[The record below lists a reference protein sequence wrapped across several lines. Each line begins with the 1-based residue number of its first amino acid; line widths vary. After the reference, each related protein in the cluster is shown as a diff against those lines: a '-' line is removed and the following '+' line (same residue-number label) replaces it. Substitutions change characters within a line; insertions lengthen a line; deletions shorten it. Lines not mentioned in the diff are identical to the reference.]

1 MFIALQHEVLR
12 RSTISALLF
21 YRVAAGIRAV
31 RRTAMAN
38 RTSTKG
44 ASRFF
49 NTPLIKPSPGK
60 NCRRSNSLNH
70 QRLVDFR
77 SLVWIAAG
85 LMGMAVVAIGL
96 TIWALYEDAVKD
108 AEHNAGNI
116 AAVLAEQ
123 TSRSVQSIDLV
134 MAELRDRI
142 RALGVSTPD
151 QFRKVLATEEIHR
164 LLRDR
169 LSRLPRANLI
179 GLADDTGRVVNNT
192 SSWPPPRVNVADRE
206 FFQHAKNE
214 GDRKLYVNTPVTN
227 RSTGIR
233 VIGFSRRIESADGT
247 FLGIMQVAVQLDY
260 FRHVYEL
267 ISTLTDQSFLFLRR
281 DGVVLIC
288 HPDPQSRTGDRMPVE
303 SPWYDVVA
311 KGGGYFH
318 TSGVFDGIP
327 RVVAVRPLA
336 DYPLV
341 VNVAMS
347 ETAALAVWQR
357 RALLIGI
364 GATLTLLGFT
374 FLLRAFAVQFRQLT
388 MSEKSV
394 IEREARLSEKSGELE
409 LANVHFEAALNN
421 MSQGLTMFDAQ
432 ARLVVCNARYLS
444 MYGLTAELVRP
455 GASFAEVM
463 SHRKAAGSFHG
474 DTHEYVADMMAR
486 LAEGRTFT
494 IIVHLD
500 DGRVVSLRYHPMA
513 NGGWVATH
521 DDVTERWQ
529 SEARI
534 THMARHDPLTDLA
547 NRILFLEKMDE
558 ALERLRVS
566 GEQFAVFIFDLDM
579 FKAVNDSLGHPV
591 GDLLLKEIA
600 NRLRALIGHTHTV
613 GRLGGDEF
621 AILQATN
628 GDMQADAA
636 ALARRLTEVISVPYE
651 IDGHRVEIGISVG
664 IAMAPADG
672 TESSLLLKNADLA
685 LYRAKMDGRNCHR
698 FYHSEMDAQMR
709 LRHSL
714 EIDLRNALP
723 RNEFELHYQT
733 VIDLATN
740 TPSGAEALVR
750 WHHPQH
756 GLMEPE
762 RFIPLA
768 EESGLIDPIGEWI
781 LNAACAEAT
790 RWPAHVRIA
799 VNLSPAQFRKGD
811 LVDIITGALNRSG
824 LAADRLELEVTESIL
839 LQKSEAN
846 LATLHAIKR
855 LGVSIVLDDFGTGYS
870 SLSYLRLFPF
880 DKIKIEKSFIQELA
894 TRSDCAAIVGAIA
907 GLARSLDVVT
917 TAEGV
922 ETIEQLLLVR
932 SAGCNQVQGFLFSRP
947 CLAGAIDW
955 KPVRTLTLSLSA

>member
-1 MFIALQHEVLR
+1 
-12 RSTISALLF
+12 
-21 YRVAAGIRAV
+21 
-31 RRTAMAN
+31 
-38 RTSTKG
+38 
-44 ASRFF
+44 
-49 NTPLIKPSPGK
+49 LI
-60 NCRRSNSLNH
+60 H
-70 QRLVDFR
+70 FR

-96 TIWALYEDAVKD
+96 TIWALHADAVEDAERD
-108 AEHNAGNI
+108 AGNI
-116 AAVLAEQ
+116 ATVLAEQ
-123 TSRSVQSIDLV
+123 TSRSVQAIDLV
-134 MAELRDRI
+134 MAELQDRI
-142 RALGVSTPD
+142 AALGITTPD
-151 QFRKVLATEEIHR
+151 EFRAALSTEEFHR
-164 LLRDR
+164 LLQDR

-179 GLADDTGRVVNNT
+179 GLADDTGHVVNN
-192 SSWPPPRVNVADRE
+192 SSNWPPPDVHVADRE
-206 FFQHAKNE
+206 FFQHAKN
-214 GDRKLYVNTPVTN
+214 GRDRTLFVNIPVMN
-227 RSTGIR
+227 RSTGLR

-247 FLGIMQVAVQLDY
+247 FLGIMQIAVRLDY

-267 ISTLTDQSFLFLRR
+267 ISTLPDQSFLFLRR
-281 DGVVLIC
+281 DGVVLIR
-288 HPDPQSRTGDRMPVE
+288 HPDPQSRTGDQLPPD

-318 TSGVFDGIP
+318 TPGVFDGIA
-327 RVVAVRPLA
+327 RVVAVRPLL

-347 ETAALAVWQR
+347 EVAALAVWQR
-357 RALLIGI
+357 RALLIGV

-374 FLLRAFAVQFRQLT
+374 FLLRAFAVQFRQLMT
-388 MSEKSV
+388 SEKSV

-444 MYGLTAELVRP
+444 MYGLSPDLVRP
-455 GASFAEVM
+455 GVSFAELI
-463 SHRKAAGSFHG
+463 SHRKAVGSFRG
-474 DTHEYVADMMAR
+474 DAQQYVADMMAR
-486 LAEGRTFT
+486 LAEGKTFT
-494 IIVHLD
+494 VIAHLD

-521 DDVTERWQ
+521 DDVTERWR

-534 THMARHDPLTDLA
+534 AHMARHDPLTDLA

-558 ALERLRVS
+558 ALERLRIL
-566 GEQFAVFIFDLDM
+566 GQQFAVFIFDLDM

-600 NRLRALIGHTHTV
+600 NRLRALIGQAHTA

-621 AILQATN
+621 AILQVAN

-636 ALARRLTEVISVPYE
+636 ALARRLTEVISAPYE
-651 IDGHRVEIGISVG
+651 IEGHRVVIGISVG
-664 IAMAPADG
+664 IATAPADG

-698 FYHSEMDAQMR
+698 FYHREMDAEMR

-723 RNEFELHYQT
+723 RDEFELHYQT
-733 VIDLATN
+733 VIDLAN
-740 TPSGAEALVR
+740 NQPCCAEALVR
-750 WHHPQH
+750 WRHPQH
-756 GLMEPE
+756 GLMEPD

-790 RWPAHVRIA
+790 RWPGHVRLA

-811 LVDIITGALNRSG
+811 LVEIVTFALARSG

-907 GLARSLDVVT
+907 GLARSLDIVT

-922 ETIEQLLLVR
+922 ETVEQLLLVR

-947 CLAGAIDW
+947 CPSAALDW
-955 KPVRTLTLSLSA
+955 KPARRPMLPLSA

>member
-1 MFIALQHEVLR
+1 
-12 RSTISALLF
+12 
-21 YRVAAGIRAV
+21 
-31 RRTAMAN
+31 
-38 RTSTKG
+38 
-44 ASRFF
+44 
-49 NTPLIKPSPGK
+49 
-60 NCRRSNSLNH
+60 
-70 QRLVDFR
+70 
-77 SLVWIAAG
+77 
-85 LMGMAVVAIGL
+85 
-96 TIWALYEDAVKD
+96 
-108 AEHNAGNI
+108 
-116 AAVLAEQ
+116 
-123 TSRSVQSIDLV
+123 
-134 MAELRDRI
+134 
-142 RALGVSTPD
+142 
-151 QFRKVLATEEIHR
+151 
-164 LLRDR
+164 
-169 LSRLPRANLI
+169 
-179 GLADDTGRVVNNT
+179 
-192 SSWPPPRVNVADRE
+192 
-206 FFQHAKNE
+206 
-214 GDRKLYVNTPVTN
+214 
-227 RSTGIR
+227 
-233 VIGFSRRIESADGT
+233 
-247 FLGIMQVAVQLDY
+247 
-260 FRHVYEL
+260 
-267 ISTLTDQSFLFLRR
+267 
-281 DGVVLIC
+281 
-288 HPDPQSRTGDRMPVE
+288 
-303 SPWYDVVA
+303 
-311 KGGGYFH
+311 
-318 TSGVFDGIP
+318 
-327 RVVAVRPLA
+327 
-336 DYPLV
+336 
-341 VNVAMS
+341 
-347 ETAALAVWQR
+347 
-357 RALLIGI
+357 
-364 GATLTLLGFT
+364 
-374 FLLRAFAVQFRQLT
+374 
-388 MSEKSV
+388 
-394 IEREARLSEKSGELE
+394 
-409 LANVHFEAALNN
+409 LNN

-444 MYGLTAELVRP
+444 MYGLSPDLVRP

-463 SHRKAAGSFHG
+463 SYRKAVGSFQG
-474 DTHEYVADMMAR
+474 DTQQYVADMMGR
-486 LAEGRTFT
+486 LADGKTFT

-534 THMARHDPLTDLA
+534 AHMARHDSLTDLA

-558 ALERLRVS
+558 ALERLRIS
-566 GEQFAVFIFDLDM
+566 GQQFAVFIFDLDM

-600 NRLRALIGHTHTV
+600 NRLRALIDQNHTV

-636 ALARRLTEVISVPYE
+636 GLARRLTEVISAPYE
-651 IDGHRVEIGISVG
+651 IEGHRVVIGISVG
-664 IAMAPADG
+664 IATAPTDG

-698 FYHSEMDAQMR
+698 FYHSEMDAQVR

-740 TPSGAEALVR
+740 TPRGAEALVR
-750 WHHPQH
+750 WRHPQH
-756 GLMEPE
+756 GLMEPD

-781 LNAACAEAT
+781 LNAACADAV

-811 LVDIITGALNRSG
+811 LVEIITSALARSG
-824 LAADRLELEVTESIL
+824 LAAERLELEVTESIL

-846 LATLHAIKR
+846 LATLHAIKQ

-932 SAGCNQVQGFLFSRP
+932 SAGCNQVQGYLFSQP
-947 CLAGAIDW
+947 CPAEAIDW
-955 KPVRTLTLSLSA
+955 SPPRTPTLVLSA